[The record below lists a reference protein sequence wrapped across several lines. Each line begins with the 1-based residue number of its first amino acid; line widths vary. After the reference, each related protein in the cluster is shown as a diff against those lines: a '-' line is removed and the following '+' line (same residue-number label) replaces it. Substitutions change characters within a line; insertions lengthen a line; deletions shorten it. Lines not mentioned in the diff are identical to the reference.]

1 MTWAIPFCNAERV
14 PWIRD
19 HCRTGELG
27 CVDCKTEVTERMNA
41 WLRPVRERRASFD
54 RATIDRILADG
65 TDRARIIAS
74 GTLRDVKRAM
84 KLL

>member
-1 MTWAIPFCNAERV
+1 VFALHHLCNDARV

-27 CVDCKTEVTERMNA
+27 CVDCKTELAETMNA

-54 RATIDRILADG
+54 RATIDRIITDG
-65 TDRARIIAS
+65 TDRARIIAAD
-74 GTLRDVKRAM
+74 TVRDVKRAM

>member
-41 WLRPVRERRASFD
+41 
-54 RATIDRILADG
+54 
-65 TDRARIIAS
+65 
-74 GTLRDVKRAM
+74 
-84 KLL
+84 